1 MGVCR
6 ATEFFSQNPR
16 DSRFSGGDANTD
28 GRRSAPTQTFAHT
41 RARFAFCAL
50 TPGLHVLLFGG
61 RSAAPSWSWWS
72 SRSRSGM
79 SIYAPWVRPVG
90 ASLSACPSAC
100 PSTCMSVCLS
110 VCHPPVVACRCDLQ
124 RPASSPARSR
134 PTWRACP
141 ALADCSTLCYICDCI
156 VGWHLHQLRHP
167 VLHLRLHRGLA
178 LQVVRDRLQRV
189 HDGHHTCHK
198 FANVSTCPLECEF
211 EPGYS
216 GDGYMMCNNISC
228 RWSDDALNPAFES
241 RTWPI
246 RAGGSPG
253 PSITVQRFPRSAPPL
268 IWHLG

>member
-1 MGVCR
+1 MC
-6 ATEFFSQNPR
+6 
-16 DSRFSGGDANTD
+16 
-28 GRRSAPTQTFAHT
+28 
-41 RARFAFCAL
+41 
-50 TPGLHVLLFGG
+50 LLFGG
-61 RSAAPSWSWWS
+61 RSAAPSWWWT

-90 ASLSACPSAC
+90 ASLSACLSAC

-110 VCHPPVVACRCDLQ
+110 IRLSSSCGGVSL
-124 RPASSPARSR
+124 RPATTGKFACSQSADLARMCGTR
-134 PTWRACP
+134 G
-141 ALADCSTLCYICDCI
+141 L
-156 VGWHLHQLRHP
+156 QHP

-228 RWSDDALNPAFES
+228 RWSDGALNPAFES

>member
-1 MGVCR
+1 
-6 ATEFFSQNPR
+6 
-16 DSRFSGGDANTD
+16 
-28 GRRSAPTQTFAHT
+28 
-41 RARFAFCAL
+41 
-50 TPGLHVLLFGG
+50 
-61 RSAAPSWSWWS
+61 
-72 SRSRSGM
+72 M

-90 ASLSACPSAC
+90 ASLSACLSAC
-100 PSTCMSVCLS
+100 PSTCMSVCLSVCLS

-253 PSITVQRFPRSAPPL
+253 PSITLQRFPRSAPPPHMALGL
-268 IWHLG
+268 ISGLVSCMGGNGNGNVIGKFSSLWYNTSFLASPTGHSGGLIGLVSCMGMQLTTPVPNGLFVLQSSMLFVV

>member
-1 MGVCR
+1 
-6 ATEFFSQNPR
+6 
-16 DSRFSGGDANTD
+16 
-28 GRRSAPTQTFAHT
+28 
-41 RARFAFCAL
+41 
-50 TPGLHVLLFGG
+50 
-61 RSAAPSWSWWS
+61 
-72 SRSRSGM
+72 M

-90 ASLSACPSAC
+90 ASLSACLSAC
-100 PSTCMSVCLS
+100 LSTFMSVCLS
-110 VCHPPVVACRCDLQ
+110 IRLSSSCGGVSL
-124 RPASSPARSR
+124 RPATTGKFACSQSADLARMSGTR
-134 PTWRACP
+134 G
-141 ALADCSTLCYICDCI
+141 L
-156 VGWHLHQLRHP
+156 QHP

-178 LQVVRDRLQRV
+178 PAPTAAPCATSATASWAGAASRARPQRV

-253 PSITVQRFPRSAPPL
+253 PSITLQRFPRSGRPPPHMALGL
-268 IWHLG
+268 ISGLVSCMGGNGNGNVIGNFSSQWLVCLGKQRAICDIIRRYWPL